1 MPAQALTSVVINAP
15 AQQVWDVLTDFD
27 RWPDWNTWF
36 TAMHAHSM
44 PPQLG
49 TQVTFT
55 NRMSETAKP
64 GTYTARITTWKP
76 EAHEFAWKGGPLPE
90 MMGWLLMG
98 NHSFRLVEQDGGK
111 RTLFHHGEGVE
122 GILGVLVPQSLVKD
136 LVTMLDKFNAELK
149 RRIEVGVQ
157 MV

>member
-1 MPAQALTSVVINAP
+1 MPAQALTSVAIDAP
-15 AQQVWDVLTDFD
+15 ARQVWDVLIDFD
-27 RWPDWNTWF
+27 HWPDWNTWF
-36 TAMHAHSM
+36 IAMHAHSTS
-44 PPQLG
+44 PQLG

-55 NRMSETAKP
+55 NRMSDKAKP

-111 RTLFHHGEGVE
+111 RTMFHHGERVE
-122 GILGVLVPQSLVKD
+122 GMLGVFVPREMVKD
-136 LVTMLDKFNAELK
+136 LVNMLEKFNGELK
-149 RRIEVGVQ
+149 RRVEGGVK
-157 MV
+157 VV